1 MAKRLDFELF
11 LEPVVRCLKHLQFTR
26 HFTERRF
33 NEPPACSH
41 YNTLFFKVKC
51 MPSNSVSIQV
61 ENPFRILFWRSFM
74 GTRRDLRSPCKCSF
88 LDNGFGPICEAFGCF
103 VSAHNIQQFVRSLCF
118 DFASASALALAS
130 ASTLVLALSSCPFV
144 CVCARLPPVCAL
156 ARLPLCVCACLA
168 LCVWA
173 CHCVYVCARLLACP
187 CMCVRACLTP
197 PR

>member
-1 MAKRLDFELF
+1 MSRLHALITIHYFSKSNACPQILYQY
-11 LEPVVRCLKHLQFTR
+11 RLK
-26 HFTERRF
+26 
-33 NEPPACSH
+33 
-41 YNTLFFKVKC
+41 
-51 MPSNSVSIQV
+51 
-61 ENPFRILFWRSFM
+61 ILFWRSFM

-156 ARLPLCVCACLA
+156 ARLPLCVCACLLAPVCVCLFARVCVRA
-168 LCVWA
+168 LAPVYVCACLAMCVWA
-173 CHCVYVCARLLACP
+173 CPCVYVCVRLLAWP
-187 CMCVRACLTP
+187 CMRLTC
-197 PR
+197 